1 MSTIDD
7 LQNMASR
14 IKIMTAL
21 APILDELGQ
30 TMVKTIRTRVR
41 LGYGLSADGK
51 VKEKFAPLMPST
63 IIKRKKMMAAG
74 LLFNGAKPAR
84 SHLTMT
90 GDMMDQLI
98 YDVEPGQL
106 TILFATS
113 FADDKARWAHE
124 GSRNRAQ
131 RPFMFLTDLEIKEAN
146 RIIQKGLDAYI
157 DEVAQN
163 L

>member
-7 LQNMASR
+7 LQNMAKS

-30 TMVKTIRTRVR
+30 KMVKTIRTRVR
-41 LGYGLSADGK
+41 LGYGLSEDGK

-98 YDVEPGQL
+98 YSKDKSAL
-106 TILFATS
+106 TILFNTQ

-124 GSRNRAQ
+124 GSRNRMP
-131 RPFMFLTDLEIKEAN
+131 RPFMFLTDLELKEAN

-157 DEVAQN
+157 DDVARS